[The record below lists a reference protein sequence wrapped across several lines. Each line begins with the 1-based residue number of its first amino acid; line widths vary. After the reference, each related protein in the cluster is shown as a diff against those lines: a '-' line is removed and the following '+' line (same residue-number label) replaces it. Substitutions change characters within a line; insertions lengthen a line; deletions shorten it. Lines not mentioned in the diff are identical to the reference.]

1 MSSGTKTGPA
11 GGTGTAAGTG
21 GDAAPEAG
29 PRTGTDTAGDVRESD
44 VRERIDELDRR
55 IIALVQERRAVSA
68 GTRRTPAGAG
78 AGRSEDASRSDDGGL
93 AREMEILKRYR
104 HELGRP
110 GTQLAMTLLS
120 LSRSPG

>member
-11 GGTGTAAGTG
+11 GGTGPATDTG
-21 GDAAPEAG
+21 GDAVPATG
-29 PRTGTDTAGDVRESD
+29 DRTGTDVPGG

-55 IIALVQERRAVSA
+55 IIALVQERRAASA
-68 GTRRTPAGAG
+68 DARRTRADAGAG
-78 AGRSEDASRSDDGGL
+78 HAEAAPQPEGEGGL

-104 HELGRP
+104 RELGRP

-120 LSRSPG
+120 LSRG